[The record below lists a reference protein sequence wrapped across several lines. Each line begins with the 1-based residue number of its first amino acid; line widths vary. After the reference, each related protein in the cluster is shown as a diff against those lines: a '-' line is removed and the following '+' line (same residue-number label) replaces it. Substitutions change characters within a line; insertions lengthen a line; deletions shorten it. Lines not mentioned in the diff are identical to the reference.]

1 MLKINYDYLDVTG
14 AIDIAARRG
23 KRLSKRLSMAPVRSE
38 SGKVRQPSKRLSMAL
53 ATIGDDLQIQ
63 LGDVHSQDD
72 FSVGETRALEE
83 ASQRIGGEVL
93 MDMLLETD
101 SGHEHYFSNQ
111 PTVAAVAQDREASG
125 PQQRQ
130 RHRGL
135 FPIEMMPNGGRAAG
149 SKDSWVN
156 AHIAQCKF
164 ERDTHGTFH

>member
-1 MLKINYDYLDVTG
+1 
-14 AIDIAARRG
+14 
-23 KRLSKRLSMAPVRSE
+23 MALPR
-38 SGKVRQPSKRLSMAL
+38 SKRLSMAL
-53 ATIGDDLQIQ
+53 ATIGDDLQNQ

-72 FSVGETRALEE
+72 LSVSDTRALEE

-111 PTVAAVAQDREASG
+111 PTVGAVAQDREASRH
-125 PQQRQ
+125 QQRQ
-130 RHRGL
+130 HHRGL

-149 SKDSWVN
+149 FKDDGWII

>member
-1 MLKINYDYLDVTG
+1 
-14 AIDIAARRG
+14 
-23 KRLSKRLSMAPVRSE
+23 
-38 SGKVRQPSKRLSMAL
+38 MAL

-63 LGDVHSQDD
+63 LGDVHSHDD

-164 ERDTHGTFH
+164 ERDTHGTFHWRLVLSFVPSSRRRSPTEPPPPTHSHTYSVDYARPRCVGA